1 MLLTCFLF
9 LVMYYDYFIIFWLK
23 SNGYEGVVNFEL
35 RHLLDADAD
44 NRFEHQ
50 YSEMNESFD
59 KSLEHFKIFKDDP
72 DFNGQGLLAG
82 LFAQGMTKAN
92 LCFING
98 DYPDLMAAYSDITKQ
113 IASVSE
119 VLDFMA
125 L

>member
-1 MLLTCFLF
+1 MSQLDKLESAITTLA
-9 LVMYYDYFIIFWLK
+9 DLK

-59 KSLEHFKIFKDDP
+59 KSLEHFKISKDDP
-72 DFNGQGLLAG
+72 DFNGQSTIAG
-82 LFAQGMTKAN
+82 LFAQGMTKAT

-98 DYPDLMAAYSDITKQ
+98 DYPDLAAAYSDITKQ

>member
-1 MLLTCFLF
+1 MID
-9 LVMYYDYFIIFWLK
+9 M
-23 SNGYEGVVNFEL
+23 
-35 RHLLDADAD
+35 DAH
-44 NRFEHQ
+44 NFEHQ
-50 YSEMNESFD
+50 YNAMNESFD
-59 KSLEHFKIFKDDP
+59 KSLEHFKQHKDDP
-72 DFNGQGLLAG
+72 DFNGQPAIAG

-98 DYPDLMAAYSDITKQ
+98 DYPDIGAAYSDITKQ

>member
-1 MLLTCFLF
+1 MNLL
-9 LVMYYDYFIIFWLK
+9 IIMDEDNLLK
-23 SNGYEGVVNFEL
+23 SETLKEV
-35 RHLLDADAD
+35 
-44 NRFEHQ
+44 
-50 YSEMNESFD
+50 MNESFD